1 MGVFFR
7 SDTIFVPF
15 LVHRAPKRKRG
26 VVGAAPYSSI
36 ELLYKL
42 PIYPHSIQKALPDGR
57 AFAYALYGKPVISDT
72 SVQISIPPKPVVSH
86 RLR

>member
-1 MGVFFR
+1 MGIFFR

-36 ELLYKL
+36 ELLTKL
-42 PIYPHSIQKALPDGR
+42 QFAAQRFKSLPAKYRFMGTYSTPASAMASSILG
-57 AFAYALYGKPVISDT
+57 
-72 SVQISIPPKPVVSH
+72 SI
-86 RLR
+86 

>member
-1 MGVFFR
+1 MGIFFR

-36 ELLYKL
+36 ELLVKL
-42 PIYPHSIQKALPDGR
+42 QFIPRLIYNRHFLQKFTKNLR
-57 AFAYALYGKPVISDT
+57 IHR
-72 SVQISIPPKPVVSH
+72 VS
-86 RLR
+86 RIAPRRKI

>member
-1 MGVFFR
+1 MGIFFR

-36 ELLYKL
+36 ELLVKL
-42 PIYPHSIQKALPDGR
+42 PIYGSLGHQGVHPGDIPFDRRPTPEGVGWL
-57 AFAYALYGKPVISDT
+57 GK
-72 SVQISIPPKPVVSH
+72 
-86 RLR
+86 

>member
-1 MGVFFR
+1 MGIFFR

-36 ELLYKL
+36 ELLAKLQFSGLYKR
-42 PIYPHSIQKALPDGR
+42 QKLW
-57 AFAYALYGKPVISDT
+57 Y
-72 SVQISIPPKPVVSH
+72 H
-86 RLR
+86 